1 MKKIRYILTLLLFVV
16 ILAHA
21 GCMNSEST
29 GRGGVSGI
37 VTNSYGD
44 PLSGVKVSCPEGS
57 TMSDIYGKW
66 MLESLPVQTTELT
79 ATRENYQTQKITVD
93 VINGE
98 TVENIVFA
106 MASAGDIF
114 DVQIGSITSTSAMV
128 TFYTR
133 ARAVGYVKY
142 GRSALLEES
151 TFSDTEAVYTHQY
164 NLTGLVPASTY
175 RLKCMATDENGR
187 VLESDLKT
195 FNTPYTMRPEAPT
208 NLISSKTAS
217 SNIIKLDW
225 NAATGADFSGYN
237 VYRAESSQGPFTL
250 VGTVNQNSYS
260 DNEVYPGIKYYYRVT
275 SIAGTGEES
284 SPSQVTSF
292 LLPGVMSINAV
303 WKAQDSPYYLTGDLT
318 VAPGVS
324 LVIDKGVTVNV
335 SSAEQWDAESA
346 DDLVELRVQGTL
358 MVQGTADQPVVM
370 TSGSGAPAAGDWQGI
385 IFDVAA
391 DLGAS
396 LIKGLHLSFAEYGLD
411 GLSGLPQI
419 TASRFINCRVAGA
432 RSRSSRSDLMIENNY
447 FDSCASGMLI
457 QDNNVNVTLT
467 GNQVVRCV
475 YGIVCRDNKYAKIES
490 NKIGFSGVSG
500 LDVGN
505 TGVTSVVRY
514 NTVGWG
520 STGTGLICRGND
532 EIRRNTLHANI
543 GIEIR
548 DTAQA
553 VIRSNLM
560 LVDKSRNGIG
570 VLYTGDVP
578 YNFATASKTVTIQ
591 NNAVW
596 NVTTQTAK
604 YANSDGTYLAA
615 SADVGLSQASG
626 PALQGGDPFQE
637 FPNLNFSYVPST
649 GSGLF
654 GQGYDGETVG
664 AENVP

>member
-44 PLSGVKVSCPEGS
+44 PLGGVKISCPEGS

-66 MLESLPVQTTELT
+66 IIESLPVQTVDLT
-79 ATRENYQTQKITVD
+79 ATRENYQTQTVTID
-93 VINGE
+93 VISGE
-98 TVENIVFA
+98 TVENILFA
-106 MASAGDIF
+106 MAAAGDIF
-114 DVQIGSITSTSAMV
+114 DVQVSSITSTSALV

-133 ARAVGYVKY
+133 RKAVGYVKY

-151 TFSDTEAVYTHQY
+151 TFSDTEAIFTHQY
-164 NLTGLVPASTY
+164 NLAGLVPASTY
-175 RLKCMATDENGR
+175 RLRCLATEENGR
-187 VLESDLKT
+187 KLESELIT
-195 FNTPYTMRPEAPT
+195 FNTPYTMRPEAPN
-208 NLISSKTAS
+208 NLTTSKVAN

-225 NAATGADFSGYN
+225 NAAAEADFSEFN
-237 VYRAESSQGPFTL
+237 VYRAESSQGPFIL
-250 VGTVNQNSYS
+250 VGSVKQNSFS
-260 DNEVYPGIKYYYRVT
+260 DNDVYPGIKYYYRVT
-275 SIAGTGEES
+275 SVAGTGEES
-284 SPSQVTSF
+284 SPSAITAF
-292 LLPGVMSINAV
+292 LLPGVMSINSV
-303 WKAQDSPYYLTGDLT
+303 WKAQDSPYHLTGDLT

-335 SSAEQWDAESA
+335 SRGSLAADES
-346 DDLVELRVQGTL
+346 DDGLFELRVQGTL

-385 IFDVAA
+385 IFDVAS

-396 LIKGLHLSFAEYGLD
+396 LIKGIHLSFAEYGFE

-419 TASRFINCRVAGA
+419 QDSRLINCRVAGIRCRSA
-432 RSRSSRSDLMIENNY
+432 RSDVLIKDSY
-447 FDSCASGMLI
+447 FDSCASGLLI
-457 QDNNVNVTLT
+457 QNNNVNVTLT

-475 YGIVCRDNKYAKIES
+475 YGIVCRDNKYAKIEQ
-490 NKIGFSGVSG
+490 NKVGFSGVSG

-505 TGVTSVVRY
+505 TSVTSLVRY

-520 STGTGLICRGND
+520 STGTGLVCRGND
-532 EIRRNTLHANI
+532 EIRRNTLHANV

-570 VLYTGDVP
+570 VLYTGVVP

-596 NVTTQTAK
+596 NVTSQTAK
-604 YANSDGTYLAA
+604 YANSDGTFLPA
-615 SADVGLSQASG
+615 SADVALSQANG

-637 FPNLNFSYVPST
+637 FPSLTFSYVPST